1 MFSEILSKLPS
12 AVFYIA
18 SGQDKI
24 SYANIAAMEF
34 FAPVPLQNARFK
46 DLLLNEEQHERF
58 DKLSCNNSSEQCV
71 ELLFKTTIS
80 ADTDTELGEKAP
92 LSFRAYVRRD
102 RVAGGLVYYIRGHS
116 GDVSSEGLKLALYDP
131 LTKLPNRELLRDR
144 MLQAIHAVARLDK
157 AHLKAHIGVL
167 FIDLDKFKKINDTC
181 GHAAGDA
188 VLVEIAHRLSG
199 CVRES
204 DTVARFGGDE
214 FVVLLSHLRD
224 TAETAVVA
232 ERILDACARPI
243 PVGDNVFQISA
254 SVGVAAWPTD
264 GMTADELLKNADMA
278 MYSSKD
284 GGRGRLRFYDPEM
297 NEKAEA
303 RARTEAELKEALNDG
318 NFVLHY
324 QPQFCARSNRIVAVE
339 ALIRWSHPTRGL
351 VQPAAFIQVA
361 EDSNLITP
369 IGDWVLREAVEQ
381 GRRWM
386 DMGLDLR
393 VAVNLSGRQFVDTLP
408 GRVSEVLEQFAFPAQ
423 LLELELTES
432 FLVADTEKAA
442 RILHA
447 LRDLGVR
454 VALDD
459 FGTGWS
465 SLHYLQ
471 HFPVDTLKIDRS
483 FIGSTAIEFDGRI
496 VRVILGIAREFEL
509 STLAEGVETLE
520 QMDSLHELGCDA
532 WQGFLL
538 SKPIS
543 ADELTKLCLSTDMA
557 ADRFSDV
564 NSAVALQGDC

>member
-1 MFSEILSKLPS
+1 MFREILSKLQT
-12 AVFYIA
+12 AIIYVET
-18 SGQDKI
+18 GQENI
-24 SYANIAAMEF
+24 TYANVAAMEF
-34 FAPVPLQNARFK
+34 FSPIPLEQTSLQ
-46 DLLLNEEQHERF
+46 DLLLNQEQRKRF
-58 DKLSCNNSSEQCV
+58 ELLETSAGGDECV
-71 ELLFKTTIS
+71 EFLFKAVDYD
-80 ADTDTELGEKAP
+80 ADDASEAPSVP
-92 LSFRAYVRRD
+92 LSFRAYIRPS
-102 RVAGGLVYYIRGHS
+102 RVAEGVAYYIRRYDEQAATGS
-116 GDVSSEGLKLALYDP
+116 IQIALYDP
-131 LTKLPNRELLRDR
+131 LTGLPNRACLKDR
-144 MLQAIHAVARLDK
+144 MLQAIHNVGRQDK
-157 AHLKAHIGVL
+157 TYLGVL
-167 FIDLDKFKKINDTC
+167 FIDLDKFKKINDTY

-204 DTVARFGGDE
+204 DTVARYGGDE

-232 ERILDACARPI
+232 ERILDACSRTI
-243 PVGDNVFQISA
+243 PVGDNAFQISA
-254 SVGVAAWPTD
+254 SVGVAAFPDD
-264 GMTADELLKNADMA
+264 GITVEELLKNADLA

-284 GGRGRLRFYDPEM
+284 GGRNQLRFYNPQM

-303 RARTEAELKEALNDG
+303 RAKTEAELKEALHEG
-318 NFVLHY
+318 HFVLHY

-369 IGDWVLREAVEQ
+369 IGDWVLREAVQQ
-381 GRRWM
+381 GRRWK

-393 VAVNLSGRQFVDTLP
+393 VAINLSGRQFVETLP
-408 GRVSEVLEQFAFPAQ
+408 GRVDEVLKQFGFPAQ

-483 FIGSTAIEFDGRI
+483 FIGSTASEFDGRI
-496 VRVILGIAREFEL
+496 VRVILGIAREFDL
-509 STLAEGVETLE
+509 STLAEGVETRE

-557 ADRFSDV
+557 ADKFSV
-564 NSAVALQGDC
+564 VHGAVALHGGC

>member
-1 MFSEILSKLPS
+1 
-12 AVFYIA
+12 
-18 SGQDKI
+18 
-24 SYANIAAMEF
+24 MEF
-34 FAPVPLQNARFK
+34 FSPVPLEQTSVQ
-46 DLLLNEEQHERF
+46 DLLLNQEQRKRF
-58 DKLSCNNSSEQCV
+58 AQLKTSAGGDECV
-71 ELLFKTTIS
+71 EFLFKAVDYD
-80 ADTDTELGEKAP
+80 ADEASKTSTVP
-92 LSFRAYVRRD
+92 LSFRAYIRPSK
-102 RVAGGLVYYIRGHS
+102 VAEGVAYYIRRYDEQAATGS
-116 GDVSSEGLKLALYDP
+116 IQIALYDP
-131 LTKLPNRELLRDR
+131 LTGLPNRACLKDR
-144 MLQAIHAVARLDK
+144 MLQAIHNVGRQDK
-157 AHLKAHIGVL
+157 AYLGVL
-167 FIDLDKFKKINDTC
+167 FIDLDKFKKINDTY

-204 DTVARFGGDE
+204 DTVARYGGDE

-232 ERILDACARPI
+232 ERILDACSRTI
-243 PVGDNVFQISA
+243 PVGDNAFQISA
-254 SVGVAAWPTD
+254 SVGVAAFPDD
-264 GMTADELLKNADMA
+264 GITVEELLKNADLA

-284 GGRGRLRFYDPEM
+284 CGRNQLRFYNPQM

-303 RARTEAELKEALNDG
+303 RAKTEAELKEALHEG
-318 NFVLHY
+318 HFVLHY

-369 IGDWVLREAVEQ
+369 IGDWVLREAVQQ
-381 GRRWM
+381 GRRWK

-393 VAVNLSGRQFVDTLP
+393 VAINLSGRQFVETLP
-408 GRVSEVLEQFAFPAQ
+408 GRVDEVLKQFGFPAQ

-483 FIGSTAIEFDGRI
+483 FIGSTASEFDGRI
-496 VRVILGIAREFEL
+496 VRVILGIAREFDL
-509 STLAEGVETLE
+509 STLAEGVETRE

-557 ADRFSDV
+557 ADKFSV
-564 NSAVALQGDC
+564 VHGAVALHGGC